1 MIKRFFAFLMA
12 ALLAVCA
19 LPASA
24 EENPGY
30 TPTNPYVLK
39 FGRPESDVDVF
50 AQFSHLVPT
59 LSYDG
64 ASVDGY
70 SIVFGLY
77 DKYNNEPFEDLY
89 CTDMP
94 VDATVGASYRRI
106 NLEDSTYAAALAN
119 SLRAILLGTYPHLTL
134 AQLQEASSIA
144 GLTLSEAITGSQLA
158 IWKTAHGDTVEVTD
172 FLKMSSMTINTGS
185 SNIQK
190 KLDEEGLE
198 YFNSEDA
205 AYKAAVKSR
214 IEQLYNYLMA
224 LEPVDPVKKVVS
236 ESAFVEKDT
245 QPTVAPNDNGT
256 YDVTVTTTVD
266 VAKDENDVLTLTAF
280 MAEGKYY
287 TSVELSN
294 GKSTHTLTIQN
305 VPAADA
311 YGTVTLAIDGT
322 QSAPENDV
330 YLIDADGIRSVSQS
344 MIGVRSGTLP
354 VHAETTVEPD
364 RVLNIRKYESNMG
377 ENYEKAPLANISFN
391 VYYVGSVE
399 DFRNGKLNIGSS
411 PTPADITKYAD
422 SKNLVGTLTTGED
435 GCASLN
441 FGTED
446 GVYLVKELPNAAV
459 SSSVA
464 FFVSLPDWSRLDASG
479 NPAYTI
485 TASPKNTV
493 TTEDV
498 DIDKDVTE
506 IDNQHD
512 TFAVGADHT
521 WIIRTSIPK
530 TIASGKSY
538 VVTDTLDWRLDYQ
551 QLDKIVL
558 TKKANDG
565 SSEEQ
570 TATADEDVETLLPG
584 THYTAEAKKVTNENH
599 EVDTFTVSLTT
610 AGMKKIAALV
620 GSDYTSYELRTY
632 FTAQINQNAVMGA
645 EIPNQAHVEFTNN
658 VGKTFTA
665 DSDQP
670 EVHTGGAQLKKV
682 DANDSTKTLAG
693 ATFEVY
699 RIATSEESNA
709 DTENA
714 ISSYTVENA
723 DDETVTTKL
732 MPVFFYDNATL
743 TGEKVSS
750 FTTDENGVG
759 YVYGLAYGDYYLV
772 ETKAP
777 SGYNKLATPI
787 KITINA
793 TSHQTENAVT
803 VKNTAGALLPSTGGP
818 GTTAFSIGGT
828 ALMAAAVLLLLRRRK
843 IA

>member
-24 EENPGY
+24 EENTGY
-30 TPTNPYVLK
+30 TPTNPYVLS
-39 FGRPESDVDVF
+39 FGGHPNDVYVF
-50 AQFSHLVPT
+50 AQFSPFVPT

-70 SIVFGLY
+70 SIIFGLY
-77 DKYNNEPFEDLY
+77 DEYNGQAFEKLY

-94 VDATVGASYRRI
+94 VDTADLANYRRI
-106 NLEDSTYAAALAN
+106 NLEDSTYAAKLAN
-119 SLRAILLGTYPHLTL
+119 NLRAIVLSTYPHIEVEEL
-134 AQLQEASSIA
+134 AENSKIE
-144 GLTLSEAITGSQLA
+144 GLTLGEAITGSQLA

-172 FLKMSSMTINTGS
+172 FLSFTTRGNSRDSEK
-185 SNIQK
+185 QR
-190 KLDEEGLE
+190 LLYDEKNDYDNG
-198 YFNSEDA
+198 DDD
-205 AYKAAVKSR
+205 YKAAVKTR
-214 IEQLYNYLMA
+214 IEQLYNYLIA
-224 LEPVDPVKKVVS
+224 LDPVDPVKKVVS

-245 QPTVAPNDNGT
+245 QPIVTPNGDGT
-256 YDVTVTTTVD
+256 CNVKVTTTVD
-266 VAKDENDVLTLTAF
+266 VEMTGNDKLNLTAF

-287 TSVELSN
+287 TSVKLSN
-294 GKSTHTLTIQN
+294 GENHCTLTIEN

-322 QSAPENDV
+322 QSGSGEDV
-330 YLIDADGIRSVSQS
+330 YLIDADDIRGVSQS
-344 MIGVRSGTLP
+344 MIGVRSETLP
-354 VHAETTVEPD
+354 VHAETKVEPD
-364 RVLNIRKYESNMG
+364 RMLNI
-377 ENYEKAPLANISFN
+377 NYKKDSATGNALANISFN

-399 DFRNGKLNIGSS
+399 DYRNGKLGIGSS
-411 PTPADITKYAD
+411 PTPADITKYAK
-422 SKNLVGTLTTGED
+422 STNLVGTLTTDET

-464 FFVSLPDWSRLDASG
+464 FFVSLPDWSRLDESG

-498 DIDKDVTE
+498 DIKKDVTSIGNE
-506 IDNQHD
+506 HD
-512 TFAVGADHT
+512 TFAVGADHA

-538 VVTDTLDWRLDYQ
+538 VVTDTLDWRLTYQ
-551 QLDKIVL
+551 RLDKIVL
-558 TKKANDG
+558 TKKGNDG
-565 SSEEQ
+565 SSEDQ
-570 TATADEDVETLLPG
+570 TAPADEDVETLLPS
-584 THYTAEAKKVTNENH
+584 THYTVEAKKVTNENH

-610 AGMKKIAALV
+610 AGMKEIAALV
-620 GSDYTSYELRTY
+620 GSDYANYELRTY
-632 FTAQINQNAVMGA
+632 FTAQINQHAAMGE

-670 EVHTGGAQLKKV
+670 EVHTGGALLKKV
-682 DANDSTKTLAG
+682 DASDETKVLPG

-699 RIATSEESNA
+699 RKATYKESTAGNA
-709 DTENA
+709 ELKYIQLEGETTETA
-714 ISSYTVENA
+714 MVKME
-723 DDETVTTKL
+723 
-732 MPVFFYDNATL
+732 FYDNEAL
-743 TGEKVSS
+743 TGEKVTS

-772 ETKAP
+772 ETEAP

-803 VKNTAGALLPSTGGP
+803 VENTAGALLPSTGGP

-843 IA
+843 TA